1 MKLQEFV
8 LVQGFLWMLK
18 FVHQT
23 LLTPKYEK
31 TFNKIV
37 Q

>member
-1 MKLQEFV
+1 MKLQEFM
-8 LVQGFLWMLK
+8 LMQGFLWMLK

-23 LLTPKYEK
+23 LLIQIYEK
-31 TFNKIV
+31 TFSKII

>member
-1 MKLQEFV
+1 MKLQEFM

-18 FVHQT
+18 FVHRT
-23 LLTPKYEK
+23 LFIPKYEK
-31 TFNKIV
+31 TFSKII